1 MISCVLLSACYIEN
15 KKISLVGKSNSA
27 FFCGFYRY
35 IYFLILLMDQRY
47 KDSIKDN
54 FKDILVEIDGY
65 NKVNL
70 NILNIKRRN

>member
-1 MISCVLLSACYIEN
+1 MT
-15 KKISLVGKSNSA
+15 
-27 FFCGFYRY
+27 
-35 IYFLILLMDQRY
+35 DQRY

-54 FKDILVEIDGY
+54 FKDILVEIDNYFIPFYEINKRINNNYLIFLENMKINGFSEMEVVNEIDGY